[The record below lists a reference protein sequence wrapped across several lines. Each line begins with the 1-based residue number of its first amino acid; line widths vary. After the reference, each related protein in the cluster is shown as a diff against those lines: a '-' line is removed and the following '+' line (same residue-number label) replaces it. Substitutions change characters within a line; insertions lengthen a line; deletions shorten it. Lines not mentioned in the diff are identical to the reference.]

1 MLRNRNRFM
10 NKTVEL
16 VNHWSEFEQKHP
28 NGTIEDFCRYY
39 LASQHQ
45 QKTMGILVGGVVPA
59 LNDGLLLKIIGRISK
74 LNMAYANIALKGT
87 ELNQIEEFGILQ
99 TIKKEKNPKKTEV
112 IYANLFELSSGT
124 DMLNR
129 MKKRGLIKEYDDKED
144 KRSKRIELTPK
155 GEKVAEVCLANI
167 EKNATMLMNDLAN
180 DDKDL
185 CIQLLKNVEI
195 KFSALWQKHK
205 RKKFEEIYKEL
216 MKDKTGQPVEASI
229 KKQAKGKSKMKS

>member
-1 MLRNRNRFM
+1 M
-10 NKTVEL
+10 NKTIEL
-16 VNHWSEFEQKHP
+16 VNHWGEYEQKNP
-28 NGTIEDFCRYY
+28 KGSIEDFCRHF
-39 LASQHQ
+39 LAHQHQ
-45 QKTMGILVGGVVPA
+45 KKMKGTLVGGVVPS

-87 ELNQIEEFGILQ
+87 GLNQIEEFGILQ
-99 TIKKEKNPKKTEV
+99 TIRKEKNPKKTEV

-129 MKKRGLIKEYDDKED
+129 MKERGLIKEYGDQED
-144 KRSKRIELTPK
+144 KRSKRIELTPR
-155 GEKVAEVCLANI
+155 GERVSEICIASI
-167 EKNATMLMNDLAN
+167 ERNAIMLMHDLSD

-205 RKKFEEIYKEL
+205 GKEFDEIYKEI
-216 MKDKTGQPVEASI
+216 MSDGGSNRGA
-229 KKQAKGKSKMKS
+229 

>member
-1 MLRNRNRFM
+1 M

-16 VNHWSEFEQKHP
+16 VNNWGEFEQKYP
-28 NGTIEDFCRYY
+28 NGNIEDFCRHY
-39 LASQHQ
+39 LASQQ
-45 QKTMGILVGGVVPA
+45 QKKIKGTLVGGVVPSF
-59 LNDGLLLKIIGRISK
+59 NEGLLMKIIGRISK

-129 MKKRGLIKEYDDKED
+129 MKKRGLIKEYADKED

-155 GEKVAEVCLANI
+155 GEKTAATCSEKI
-167 EKNATMLMNDLAN
+167 GKNAIMLMKDL
-180 DDKDL
+180 DDDAKDL
-185 CIQLLKNVEI
+185 CIQLLKNIEI
-195 KFSALWQKHK
+195 KFSSLWQKHK
-205 RKKFEEIYKEL
+205 GKEFDDIYEEL
-216 MKDKTGQPVEASI
+216 MTATKEKTAGSGQKRV
-229 KKQAKGKSKMKS
+229 GR